1 MENAFEKE
9 CSHFEFDDMETFEH
23 TKLKPLSV
31 TLAVQYQTRRI
42 LGFQV
47 SQMPAKG
54 LLAQKAFEKY
64 GYREDKRS
72 EGRRKLFEELKPL
85 VSQRSI
91 IRSDSNPHYI
101 EDVKRH
107 FPHSFHDRII
117 GKRGAITGQ
126 GELKKT
132 KFDPIFSLNHTCAMY
147 RARVSRL
154 IRKTWNTT
162 KDRERLIDHL
172 AIYAFVHNRR
182 LKKMSVSLK
191 MQ

>member
-72 EGRRKLFEELKPL
+72 EGSGVGPTGAGLKSGSGTRSAMERWSRCG
-85 VSQRSI
+85 VS
-91 IRSDSNPHYI
+91 
-101 EDVKRH
+101 
-107 FPHSFHDRII
+107 
-117 GKRGAITGQ
+117 
-126 GELKKT
+126 
-132 KFDPIFSLNHTCAMY
+132 
-147 RARVSRL
+147 
-154 IRKTWNTT
+154 
-162 KDRERLIDHL
+162 
-172 AIYAFVHNRR
+172 
-182 LKKMSVSLK
+182 
-191 MQ
+191 